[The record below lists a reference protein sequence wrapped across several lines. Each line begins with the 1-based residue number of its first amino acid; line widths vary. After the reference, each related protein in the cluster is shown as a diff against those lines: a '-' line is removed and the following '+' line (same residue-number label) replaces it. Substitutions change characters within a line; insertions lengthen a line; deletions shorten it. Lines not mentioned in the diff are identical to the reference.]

1 MAAQLALAGAVAERR
16 ADPEVA
22 RGARRLAARA
32 RQREVEQRVD
42 ASRLVAVVLE
52 CGGPPDVGTRLEHY
66 GRGIGRV
73 FRRQRGEARGRAGE
87 VTAIQRVEAGPE
99 LGPTDELGGAGGG
112 RALEE
117 EQRGPEEPHV
127 IGAAAS
133 RGRPSRGAP

>member
-1 MAAQLALAGAVAERR
+1 MAVQLALAGAVAERR
-16 ADPEVA
+16 ADPEAA
-22 RGARRLAARA
+22 RGTRRLAAGA
-32 RQREVEQRVD
+32 RHFEVEQRVH

-52 CGGPPDVGTRLEHY
+52 GGGPPDVGTRLEND

-87 VTAIQRVEAGPE
+87 VTAIQLVEAGPE
-99 LGPTDELGGAGGG
+99 LGPTDELGGAGGAEGAGGG

-133 RGRPSRGAP
+133 RG